1 MVTMISRQAP
11 TQDFLDITYDELLVE
26 WNTAKKSFDQVLI
39 QKTETDR
46 IFVAAANKLNTL
58 ERVIKKVERRA
69 VVARRSEAK
78 SLLRTA

>member
-1 MVTMISRQAP
+1 MLNRQDP
-11 TQDFLDITYDELLVE
+11 SEDFLHMTLNELLAE
-26 WNTAKKSFDQVLI
+26 WTNAKRRFDQALI

-46 IFVAAANKLNTL
+46 IFVAAANKLNAL
-58 ERVIKKVERRA
+58 ERVVKKVQRRA

>member
-1 MVTMISRQAP
+1 MVTMLNRQDP
-11 TQDFLDITYDELLVE
+11 SNDSPDITYDELMVE
-26 WNTAKKSFDQVLI
+26 WSSAKRGFDHALI

-58 ERVIKKVERRA
+58 ERVVKKVERRA
-69 VVARRSEAK
+69 VVARRSAAK

>member
-1 MVTMISRQAP
+1 MLNRQDPAEH
-11 TQDFLDITYDELLVE
+11 FLDMSYDELLAE
-26 WNTAKKSFDQVLI
+26 WTNAKRVFDQALI

-46 IFVAAANKLNTL
+46 IFVAAANKLNAL
-58 ERVIKKVERRA
+58 ERVVKKVQRRA

>member
-1 MVTMISRQAP
+1 MVTMLNRQDP
-11 TQDFLDITYDELLVE
+11 SEDFLDMTLNELLAE
-26 WNTAKKSFDQVLI
+26 WTNAKRGFDQALI

-46 IFVAAANKLNTL
+46 IFVAAANKLNAL
-58 ERVIKKVERRA
+58 ERVVKKVQRRA

>member
-1 MVTMISRQAP
+1 MVTMLNRQDP
-11 TQDFLDITYDELLVE
+11 SEDFLDMTLNELLAE
-26 WNTAKKSFDQVLI
+26 WTNAKRDFDQALI

-46 IFVAAANKLNTL
+46 IFVAAANKLNAL
-58 ERVIKKVERRA
+58 ERVVKKVQRRA

>member
-1 MVTMISRQAP
+1 MLNRQDP
-11 TQDFLDITYDELLVE
+11 SEDFLDMTLNELLAE
-26 WNTAKKSFDQVLI
+26 WTNAKRGFDQALI

-46 IFVAAANKLNTL
+46 IFVAAANKLNAL
-58 ERVIKKVERRA
+58 ERVVKKVQRRA

>member
-1 MVTMISRQAP
+1 MVTMLNRQDP
-11 TQDFLDITYDELLVE
+11 SEDFLDMTLNELLAE
-26 WNTAKKSFDQVLI
+26 WTNAKRGFDQALI

-46 IFVAAANKLNTL
+46 IFVASANKLNAL
-58 ERVIKKVERRA
+58 ERVVKKVQRRA